1 MKERLSLKVSIS
13 GVRGV
18 IGESLTPQL
27 AARFAQAF
35 GTYLGRGKVI
45 VGRDARPSGVMLQE
59 AVFAGLLSVGCQPV
73 AGGLCPIPSLQVLT
87 RAAQARGGLAVTA
100 SHNPAEWNGLKFIG
114 GAGLFLNRSRFD
126 EFIDI
131 YHQGEFSFVRADK
144 FKPLLAEA
152 KPGRPH
158 LEKLFAALD
167 VERIRA
173 GRFKVAVDCVNGAGA
188 ALVPEFLRELG
199 CRPLLL
205 NAVPDGRFA
214 HPPEPVPENLG
225 GLCRAVAARGAD
237 IGFAQDA
244 DADRLAVVDENGIAI
259 GEELTLALAV
269 KHVLTKTPGPVVVN
283 LSSTRAIDDI
293 AAAAG
298 VPVFRTRIGEIN
310 VVEELLEREAVIGGE
325 GNGGVIWPAVHPCRD
340 SFAAMGLI
348 LEIMAVSAKTP
359 SALRSEIPV
368 YRMVKD
374 KVAGTPEQA
383 HRAVKELKK
392 KYAGRGE
399 IITLDGLKIVFK
411 DAWVHLR
418 PSNTEPIIRVV
429 AEARTLSE
437 ARRLV
442 RLFKGELKR
451 LLIGP

>member
-73 AGGLCPIPSLQVLT
+73 AGGLCHIPSLQVLT

-114 GAGLFLNRSRFD
+114 GEGLFLNRSRFD

-158 LEKLFAALD
+158 LEKLFATLD

-348 LEIMAVSAKTP
+348 LELMAVSGKTP

-411 DAWVHLR
+411 DAWVILR

-437 ARRLV
+437 
-442 RLFKGELKR
+442 
-451 LLIGP
+451 

>member
-18 IGESLTPQL
+18 VGESLTPQL

-35 GTYLGRGKVI
+35 GTYSGRGKII
-45 VGRDARPSGVMLQE
+45 VGRDARPSGVMLRE

-73 AGGLCPIPSLQVLT
+73 DAGLCPIPSFQVLAKT
-87 RAAQARGGLAVTA
+87 TQARGGVAVTA
-100 SHNPAEWNGLKFIG
+100 SHNPGEWNGLKFIG
-114 GAGLFLNRSRFD
+114 GEGLFLNRSRFA
-126 EFIDI
+126 EFIEI
-131 YHQGEFSFVRADK
+131 YHQGEFSFVRTDK
-144 FKPLLAEA
+144 FKPILAQSD
-152 KPGRPH
+152 PLRPH
-158 LEKLFAALD
+158 LECCLTALD
-167 VERIRA
+167 VDLIRSR
-173 GRFKVAVDCVNGAGA
+173 RFRVAVDCVNGAGG

-199 CRPLLL
+199 CRPVLI
-205 NAVPDGRFA
+205 NAVPHGRFA

-225 GLCRAVAARGAD
+225 RLTGAVRARRAD

-244 DADRLAVVDENGIAI
+244 DADRLAVVDEKGVAI

-269 KHVLTKTPGPVVVN
+269 KHVLARTPGPVVVN
-283 LSSTRAIDDI
+283 LSTTRAIDDI

-310 VVEELLEREAVIGGE
+310 VVEELLERNAPIGGE

-348 LEIMAVSAKTP
+348 LELMAVSGQSP
-359 SALRSEIPV
+359 SALKSEIPA
-368 YRMVKD
+368 YHMVKD
-374 KVAGTPEQA
+374 RVSGTAEQA
-383 HRAVKELKK
+383 HRIEKAIKK
-392 KYAGRGE
+392 KYAGKGE
-399 IITLDGLKIVFK
+399 VVTLDGIKVVFR

-429 AEARTLSE
+429 AEAPTLGE

-442 RLFKGELKR
+442 RLFKGEAKR
-451 LLIGP
+451 FAG